1 MSRITYYTDPNNKP
15 AGFSPGVRV
24 GNLVFISGQVSL
36 DSDGALVGEGDCKE
50 QAKQCFQNIESIVT
64 CSGGSLDDIVKITSF
79 MVNSRDYPDYAKV
92 RQNLF
97 PNDGPASS
105 TVFINGLVDK
115 RFLIEIEAI
124 ANID

>member
-1 MSRITYYTDPNNKP
+1 M
-15 AGFSPGVRV
+15 
-24 GNLVFISGQVSL
+24 
-36 DSDGALVGEGDCKE
+36 
-50 QAKQCFQNIESIVT
+50 
-64 CSGGSLDDIVKITSF
+64 KITSF

-105 TVFINGLVDK
+105 TVFINGLVDH